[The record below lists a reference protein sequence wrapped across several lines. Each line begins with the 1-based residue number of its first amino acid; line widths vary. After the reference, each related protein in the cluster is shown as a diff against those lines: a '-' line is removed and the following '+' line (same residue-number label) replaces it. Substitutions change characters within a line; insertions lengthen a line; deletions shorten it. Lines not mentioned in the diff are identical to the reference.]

1 MSPRPVMVIGAG
13 QRILNAVLPAFF
25 SLPADYEVR
34 GVFGRSEREENV
46 GGAPVKVRPL
56 NSLRIEEL
64 DEDTLLYSCV
74 SKSAVPRVL
83 AQLLAL
89 GAGRCELLI
98 DTPVLLFKQL
108 GNLALLKRFAKVS
121 VAEDCSTL
129 PWIPL
134 VHRAL
139 DAGLI
144 GAPDELQ
151 LDRSAWRYH
160 GLAMARTLWR
170 APRVRRARREGAVES
185 GRILLDFG
193 AGRRAV
199 IQVPRDYVNGRLLWS
214 GSAGTLGC
222 GADLPEDA
230 AALVFECVDGRARGF
245 RLGELREELALEESA
260 LLGPIDEHDTPVA
273 RTHDLKRVGLRRL
286 LQRLPELG
294 YPLERG
300 LEDSAADFLLEKFH
314 RWRPTPLTSPAGAVG
329 SALLGLAL
337 RPIAR
342 R

>member
-1 MSPRPVMVIGAG
+1 MSPRPVIVLGAG
-13 QRILNAVLPAFF
+13 QRIRNDVLPAFF
-25 SLPADYEVR
+25 SLPADYDVR
-34 GVFGRSEREENV
+34 AVFGRSERDENV
-46 GGAPVKVRPL
+46 GGAAVRVRPL
-56 NSLRIEEL
+56 SSLSPDEL
-64 DEDTLLYSCV
+64 SADTLIYSCV
-74 SKSAVPRVL
+74 SKGAVPRVL
-83 AQLLAL
+83 AEVLSR
-89 GAGRCELLI
+89 GAERCELLI

-108 GNLALLKRFAKVS
+108 GNLKLLRRFAKVS

-144 GAPDELQ
+144 GTPGELQ

-170 APRVRRARREGAVES
+170 APRVRRARRIGAVES
-185 GRILLDFG
+185 GRVVLDFG

-199 IQVPRDYVNGRLLWS
+199 IQEPRDYASGRLLWS
-214 GSAGTLGC
+214 GSAGAIAS
-222 GADLPEDA
+222 GADLPSGA
-230 AALVFECVDGRARGF
+230 QALVFERVDGRARAF

-260 LLGPIDEHDTPVA
+260 LLGAVSASDTPVA

-286 LQRLPELG
+286 LQRLPESG

-300 LEDSAADFLLEKFH
+300 LEDSAADFLLEKFR
-314 RWRPTPLTSPAGAVG
+314 RWRPTPLTSPAGRLG
-329 SALLGLAL
+329 GALLGLAL